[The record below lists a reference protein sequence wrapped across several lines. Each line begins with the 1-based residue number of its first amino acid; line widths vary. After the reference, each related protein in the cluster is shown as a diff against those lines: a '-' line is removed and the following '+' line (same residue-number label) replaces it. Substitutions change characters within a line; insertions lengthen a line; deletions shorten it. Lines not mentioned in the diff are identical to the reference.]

1 MDKFVNILFICL
13 VALFAVSSVSAADND
28 TDIIMSS
35 NYQISSDTSN
45 DDIQLI
51 LDNAQ
56 DGDTFEFTDKE
67 YKNISL
73 VVDRKVNIISKEKSV
88 IYTSNQISDEAEIEK
103 NFKEELFNFFNNEF
117 FKYFFCI
124 IIKLFMINL
133 KNILIE
139 NYQKELKENEK
150 MTKIINEKAENSL
163 KYVTQQLKEKLL
175 KELDKYFPQVE
186 ESETNDVDEIK
197 NNFNFDY

>member
-13 VALFAVSSVSAADND
+13 VALFAVSSVSAAEND
-28 TDIIMSS
+28 TDILMNS

-45 DDIQLI
+45 DDIQVI

-88 IYTSNQISDEAEIEK
+88 IYTSNQISDKAK
-103 NFKEELFNFFNNEF
+103 SLNMDNSFGF
-117 FKYFFCI
+117 YFTSNSCGSI
-124 IIKLFMINL
+124 LSGIKLM
-133 KNILIE
+133 
-139 NYQKELKENEK
+139 
-150 MTKIINEKAENSL
+150 M
-163 KYVTQQLKEKLL
+163 
-175 KELDKYFPQVE
+175 
-186 ESETNDVDEIK
+186 ETTLPLTIAPSG
-197 NNFNFDY
+197 

>member
-1 MDKFVNILFICL
+1 MTSKFIDIFNNLNNTHY
-13 VALFAVSSVSAADND
+13 SNED
-28 TDIIMSS
+28 TEKP
-35 NYQISSDTSN
+35 
-45 DDIQLI
+45 LI
-51 LDNAQ
+51 LIFIKERLEKLKN
-56 DGDTFEFTDKE
+56 TLNNCSKNMFEKKIYEKIYQKYFTD
-67 YKNISL
+67 L
-73 VVDRKVNIISKEKSV
+73 RKQQSKRSKEFN
-88 IYTSNQISDEAEIEK
+88 TSNQIIDEAEIEK

-139 NYQKELKENEK
+139 NYQKELKENER

-186 ESETNDVDEIK
+186 ESETNDVDEI
-197 NNFNFDY
+197 

>member
-1 MDKFVNILFICL
+1 MGLSSLFLIN
-13 VALFAVSSVSAADND
+13 VSLSTIRIFSGTD
-28 TDIIMSS
+28 TLNNCSKNMFEKKIYEKI
-35 NYQISSDTSN
+35 YQKY
-45 DDIQLI
+45 
-51 LDNAQ
+51 
-56 DGDTFEFTDKE
+56 FTD
-67 YKNISL
+67 L
-73 VVDRKVNIISKEKSV
+73 RKQQSKRSKEFN
-88 IYTSNQISDEAEIEK
+88 TSNQIIDEAEIEK

-163 KYVTQQLKEKLL
+163 KYVTQKLKEKLL

-197 NNFNFDY
+197 NDFKFDY